1 MAPGYFDGVVSL
13 WSAMLTESY
22 SLELLSEVGI
32 PSEERYLSIGW
43 KVGVPKLEDDVCS
56 TTSHFVSQLLRLK
69 LGFELAILLV
79 EVI

>member
-22 SLELLSEVGI
+22 SLELLSEVSI

-43 KVGVPKLEDDVCS
+43 KVGVPKLEDDECAVHHNYVAVYGCS
-56 TTSHFVSQLLRLK
+56 W
-69 LGFELAILLV
+69 I
-79 EVI
+79 